1 MRNGF
6 DGVVTGGSLVSRAI
20 APGCNSSPRGNST
33 DPSGRHRAS
42 TPYEGIS
49 AWFGCKSKGYGR
61 PARADRTRRSADLWA
76 NLAETFHETPGTKV
90 APDQAADLAFRVREA
105 DLARRALVERIQN
118 ESDNAVTRMPR
129 HCEVRAMAPDLAPQ
143 WSGPPAA
150 RETSTLIIYIYSVY
164 LR

>member
-6 DGVVTGGSLVSRAI
+6 DVVVTGGGLISRAI
-20 APGCNSSPRGNST
+20 APGCNSSPRENST
-33 DPSGRHRAS
+33 DPPGRHRAS

-61 PARADRTRRSADLWA
+61 LARADPTRRSADLWA
-76 NLAETFHETPGTKV
+76 NLAETFRETTGTKV
-90 APDQAADLAFRVREA
+90 ALDQAAALAFRVREA
-105 DLARRALVERIQN
+105 DLAQRALVERMQN
-118 ESDNAVTRMPR
+118 ESDNAVTRMPC
-129 HCEVRAMAPDLAPQ
+129 HGEVRAMAPDLAPR